1 MCKYQLEYAVW
12 EMTHG
17 CNMRCQH
24 CGSSCA
30 QPYLDEMTTKECLH
44 VCDELINMGVKFVT
58 LTGGE
63 PTTKKDWYVIAEKLS
78 KAGIYTNI
86 ISNGWFVEDDLVE
99 KIKQAG
105 IAICA
110 ISIDGVK
117 ETHDKIRKEG
127 SFEKDLLALKK
138 LKYHGVQTMVA
149 TTINNENIE
158 ELKNAIDRVEEVFSN
173 ILVCNKGSNILNLS
187 NIRIVNG
194 HTYDYLFDLEN
205 YIKDKNLEI
214 KSIVFVDDIIN
225 TTRDDIAKC
234 GLDAIENSTS
244 IIFGVNDDYSFGE
257 KTINKVFNSLFNTN
271 FKSILP
277 DIKAISIDL
286 FKRLL
291 EGLKNENN
299 HNNYLITAINEN
311 IPIKEKNIKT
321 IWRKKEKRVGKH
333 NFKAIPYLKTL
344 IPYIIKSII
353 PYFIALV
360 LFVIIFYVRDANND
374 LKGIIVATTVSEV
387 VGIVIHIAMNYNSI
401 YKNNLI
407 SRNILFLL
415 KKIFRIILSCFFI
428 YILYNLLNINLLIS
442 KLVVDFILMIV
453 IALIFTTK

>member
-1 MCKYQLEYAVW
+1 MNKDMLV
-12 EMTHG
+12 
-17 CNMRCQH
+17 
-24 CGSSCA
+24 
-30 QPYLDEMTTKECLH
+30 
-44 VCDELINMGVKFVT
+44 VIN
-58 LTGGE
+58 
-63 PTTKKDWYVIAEKLS
+63 WY
-78 KAGIYTNI
+78 
-86 ISNGWFVEDDLVE
+86 
-99 KIKQAG
+99 
-105 IAICA
+105 
-110 ISIDGVK
+110 
-117 ETHDKIRKEG
+117 
-127 SFEKDLLALKK
+127 
-138 LKYHGVQTMVA
+138 
-149 TTINNENIE
+149 NENIE

-271 FKSILP
+271 FKSVLP

-333 NFKAIPYLKTL
+333 NFKVIPYLKTL

-407 SRNILFLL
+407 SRNALFLL
-415 KKIFRIILSCFFI
+415 KKIFRIILSCFFV
-428 YILYNLLNINLLIS
+428 YILYNLLNLNLLLS
-442 KLVVDFILMIV
+442 KLIVDFILMII
-453 IALIFTTK
+453 IALIFTTLSKKE